1 MSIFLIYRQTFVF
14 LINYNGFGMNLRFT
28 KKQEEHIAQQV
39 ATGEYQNNNEVIR
52 DAIRLHRI
60 YREKGI
66 EDLR

>member
-1 MSIFLIYRQTFVF
+1 
-14 LINYNGFGMNLRFT
+14 MNLRFT

-60 YREKGI
+60 YREKVI
-66 EDLR
+66 DDLR